1 MVCSIATGDLST
13 QRFNSPEV
21 FIPIPPCPSARDDG
35 GSRQHTVISKGDT
48 NERNT
53 ALPCRHFDR
62 SEVEKSHS
70 PMVCSIATGDLS
82 TQRFNSPEV
91 FIPIPPCPSA
101 RDDGGGR
108 QHTIISKGDTNDRN
122 TTLPCRHFDRSEAK
136 WRNLTPQM
144 AETLPPTRHFDESA
158 AEQLNLTSPWYTR
171 MAAGG
176 PPSQGSQKGAVRNDV
191 HFPQPLLPVSGSSY
205 FNT

>member
-1 MVCSIATGDLST
+1 MVCSIATGDLSA

-35 GSRQHTVISKGDT
+35 GSRQHTIISKGDT
-48 NERNT
+48 NDRN
-53 ALPCRHFDR
+53 ADSPLRHFDRSGAEWRNLTPQMAKTPTRHSSFRPKR

-108 QHTIISKGDTNDRN
+108 QHTVISKEQMTE
-122 TTLPCRHFDRSEAK
+122 TPPCPVVISTEAK
-136 WRNLTPQM
+136 RSGEISRLKWQKRC
-144 AETLPPTRHFDESA
+144 LPLVISTKAQR
-158 AEQLNLTSPWYTR
+158 
-171 MAAGG
+171 
-176 PPSQGSQKGAVRNDV
+176 
-191 HFPQPLLPVSGSSY
+191 SS
-205 FNT
+205 

>member
-1 MVCSIATGDLST
+1 MTETPPCPVVISTAAQRSRKSHSPMVCSIATGDLST

-35 GSRQHTVISKGDT
+35 GSRQHTVISKGQMT
-48 NERNT
+48 ET
-53 ALPCRHFDR
+53 PTRHF
-62 SEVEKSHS
+62 V
-70 PMVCSIATGDLS
+70 IS
-82 TQRFNSPEV
+82 T
-91 FIPIPPCPSA
+91 
-101 RDDGGGR
+101 
-108 QHTIISKGDTNDRN
+108 
-122 TTLPCRHFDRSEAK
+122 EAK
-136 WRNLTPQM
+136 WRNPTPQM

-176 PPSQGSQKGAVRNDV
+176 PPSQGHHKRAVRNDV

-205 FNT
+205 FST

>member
-1 MVCSIATGDLST
+1 MMDTDL
-13 QRFNSPEV
+13 
-21 FIPIPPCPSARDDG
+21 PPPHC
-35 GSRQHTVISKGDT
+35 
-48 NERNT
+48 
-53 ALPCRHFDR
+53 HFDKSR
-62 SEVEKSHS
+62 AAKSHS

-91 FIPIPPCPSA
+91 FISIPPCPSA

-108 QHTIISKGDTNDRN
+108 QHTVISKGQMTE
-122 TTLPCRHFDRSEAK
+122 TPPCPVVISTEAK

-176 PPSQGSQKGAVRNDV
+176 PSSQGHNKRAVRNDV
-191 HFPQPLLPVSGSSY
+191 HFPQPLLSVSGYSY
-205 FNT
+205 FST